1 METTPSAA
9 NAPKWWQTA
18 VFYKIYPR
26 SFADSN
32 GDGIGDLP
40 GITAKLDYLHGLGVD
55 AIWLSPHFPS
65 PLFDCGYDVSDYLGV
80 APEYGT
86 MADFQRLLTE
96 AHGRGMHLILDLV
109 LNHTSHEHAWFRES
123 RSSRDNPKRD
133 WYIWKDGRENGP
145 PNNWYSTFG
154 GPAWEY
160 DDATGQYYYHYFF
173 KQQPDL
179 NWRNPQVKEAMYQTV
194 RFWLDMGVD
203 GFRLDAIGTLF
214 EHPDMPDQ
222 TATVTQDE
230 LALAARQAATPE
242 HFQALAAQWQ
252 AMFGLQVDQPG
263 MHELMQ
269 DLRQLV
275 DRYPGRVLVGESDEI
290 AYCGSGDDELH
301 LVFNF
306 PLMRTN
312 RLTPAWVLANQR
324 ERLEA
329 LPAAAW
335 PCNTLG
341 NHDSQ
346 RVFSHFADGS
356 HDLEWA
362 RISLALVLTLKGTP
376 FLYYGE
382 EIGMTNLLLNNVSDF
397 RDMLGI
403 WHFETERRLLNTPVS
418 EATLLAAGRGRDKC
432 CTPMQWSAGT
442 NAGFCPAGVRPWLPV
457 NPNCDAGVNV
467 MSQQTDPASL
477 FSFYR
482 RLLGVRRATPALQSG
497 EYTPLDPHSDQ
508 CLAFLRRSLT
518 PPQTCVVVLNM
529 SDRTRRL
536 RFDVATSGATVLFS
550 THRPAGDQMDLRT
563 LAVAPLEVL
572 VAS

>member
-1 METTPSAA
+1 MKTTPSAA
-9 NAPKWWQTA
+9 DTSHWWQTA
-18 VFYKIYPR
+18 VFYQIYPR

-40 GITAKLDYLHGLGVD
+40 GITARLDYLQQLGVD

-65 PLFDCGYDVSDYLGV
+65 PQFDCGYDVSDYFGV

-86 MADFQRLLTE
+86 MADFQRLLAE
-96 AHGRGMHLILDLV
+96 VHGRGMHLILDLV
-109 LNHTSHEHAWFRES
+109 LNHTSDEHAWFQES
-123 RSSRDNPKRD
+123 RSNRDNPKRD
-133 WYIWKDGRENGP
+133 WYIWQDGRGDCP

-160 DDATGQYYYHYFF
+160 DVATGQYYYHYFF

-179 NWRNPQVKEAMYQTV
+179 NWRNPRVKEAMFQVV

-203 GFRLDAIGTLF
+203 GFRLDAIGTIF
-214 EHPDMPDQ
+214 EHPDMPDH
-222 TATVTQDE
+222 TATMTQDE
-230 LALAARQAATPE
+230 LLLASRGDPTPE
-242 HFQALAAQWQ
+242 QSKALVAEWQ
-252 AMFGLQVDQPG
+252 AMYGLQVDQPG
-263 MHELMQ
+263 MHELLQ
-269 DLRQLV
+269 DLRRLV

-312 RLTPAWVLANQR
+312 RLTPEWVVANQR

-356 HDLEWA
+356 HDQEWA

-382 EIGMTNLLLNNVSDF
+382 EIGMTDLLLNDVSEF
-397 RDMLGI
+397 RDLLGI
-403 WHFETERRLLNTPVS
+403 WLYETERRLLNIPIS
-418 EATLLAAGRGRDKC
+418 EATLLAATHGRDKC
-432 CTPMQWSAGT
+432 RTPMQWSAGV

-457 NPNCDAGVNV
+457 NANCDAGVNV
-467 MSQQTDPASL
+467 MSQQTGAASL
-477 FSFYR
+477 LNFYR
-482 RLLGVRRATPALQSG
+482 RLLAIRRTTPALQSG
-497 EYTPLDPHSDQ
+497 DYMPLDPRSDQ
-508 CLAFLRRSLT
+508 CLAFVRRSQT

-529 SDRTRRL
+529 SDTEHDL
-536 RFDVATSGATVLFS
+536 HFDVATSGATVLFS
-550 THRPAGDQMDLRT
+550 THRPAGEPMDPRA
-563 LAVAPLEVL
+563 LAIAPFEVL
-572 VAS
+572 IVS